1 MIDSEFFGKRYEFLF
16 ASQEACPAVD
26 RPCSPLSVSSPRILT
41 AADEA
46 SGDRHDCLRKRGANH
61 SAAAIRTK
69 QGPLDLRSGPSCR
82 CARGSRERG
91 ARAHLLS
98 RRKGPARCGSLE
110 SHHSS
115 PFGFLSAETF
125 AHRAASSRFNST
137 LGRLAVHRAG
147 HSGNHAKP
155 ETSFLN
161 DSAGG
166 PRDRIP
172 RLGGAHA

>member
-1 MIDSEFFGKRYEFLF
+1 MIDSEFFRKRYEFLF
-16 ASQEACPAVD
+16 ASQEACSAVD
-26 RPCSPLSVSSPRILT
+26 RPCSALCVSSPRLLPT
-41 AADEA
+41 ADEA

-69 QGPLDLRSGPSCR
+69 QSPLDLCCRLSFR

-98 RRKGPARCGSLE
+98 RRKRPAHCGSLE

-125 AHRAASSRFNST
+125 AHRAAASRFNST
-137 LGRLAVHRAG
+137 RGRFAVHRAG
-147 HSGNHAKP
+147 RSNNRAKP

-166 PRDRIP
+166 PHDRIP
-172 RLGGAHA
+172 RQGGAHA